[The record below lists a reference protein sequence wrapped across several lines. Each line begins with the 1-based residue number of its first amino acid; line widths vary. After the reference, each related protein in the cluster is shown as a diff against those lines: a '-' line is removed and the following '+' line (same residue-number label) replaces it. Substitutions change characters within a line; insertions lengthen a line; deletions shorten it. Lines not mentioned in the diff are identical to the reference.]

1 LYPLLVAFCGEF
13 SISLMVSG
21 HCNQHVREHY
31 VYFRDPGWVRSSET
45 LSTYQKTAYAAALT
59 GARL

>member
-1 LYPLLVAFCGEF
+1 M
-13 SISLMVSG
+13 SLIVSG

>member
-1 LYPLLVAFCGEF
+1 MCLVASVH
-13 SISLMVSG
+13 SIL
-21 HCNQHVREHY
+21 HVREHY